1 MHPNGCSP
9 GLIAFTVGGGGER
22 KTAHV
27 QHGDSM
33 TKKQLIFVYNADGGT
48 FNAIMD
54 SVHKL
59 FAPSTYQCSLCAIT
73 DGMLT
78 IRREWKDYL
87 PNLPYEARFYHR
99 DGFRQEWPNQNAK
112 LPAIFMQEEDGSLR
126 TVIGAEEL
134 DQQSSIAQLT
144 AILGRK
150 IAKRPGPQ
158 VPN

>member
-1 MHPNGCSP
+1 
-9 GLIAFTVGGGGER
+9 
-22 KTAHV
+22 
-27 QHGDSM
+27 M

-78 IRREWKDYL
+78 IRR
-87 PNLPYEARFYHR
+87 
-99 DGFRQEWPNQNAK
+99 DGFRQEWPDQNAK
-112 LPAIFMQEEDGSLR
+112 LPAIFLQEEDGSLR